1 MPKERLGYN
10 FQIPRKQI
18 CHDNFNSILTN
29 FNGQGENNVN
39 NSDFIETNVNSP
51 DNNLNKILDNA
62 QRYSEIKISQKK
74 SKSDLLDLIIVRKEN
89 LNNPNIA
96 YLNIN
101 TLIEKIISLR
111 EICRKSSI
119 DILCVDEIKLD
130 ASYLNAQFHIE
141 GCQFSTFRRDRNK
154 HRGGRIVFARS
165 GIITKTLESLDGKE
179 NETICIEVTIS
190 KKKRCIKFAYRPLE
204 KTTK

>member
-1 MPKERLGYN
+1 M
-10 FQIPRKQI
+10 
-18 CHDNFNSILTN
+18 
-29 FNGQGENNVN
+29 
-39 NSDFIETNVNSP
+39 
-51 DNNLNKILDNA
+51 
-62 QRYSEIKISQKK
+62 
-74 SKSDLLDLIIVRKEN
+74 LDLIKLRKEN
-89 LNNPNIA
+89 PNNANIA

-101 TLIEKIISLR
+101 TLTEKIINLP

-141 GCQFSTFRRDRNK
+141 GCQFSTFRRDRIK
-154 HRGGRIVFARS
+154 YRGGRMVFARS
-165 GIITKTLESLDGKE
+165 GIIAKGLESLDGKE

-190 KKKRCIKFAYRPLE
+190 KKKRYIKFAYRPLQ